1 MERFLTPTGAVS
13 FLAGAII
20 IVATVTS
27 IVRSMLIP
35 LPRVTLVSRGSR
47 NAVQAIA
54 WFVAGRF
61 RTYARQDAVLSAVG
75 PVSVLIEL
83 LLIITMFLFGF
94 AFMIYGVSPVDLSEA
109 LLQSGST
116 LLTLGIVGRD
126 NAAQV
131 VVNFLAALAGVAIV
145 AILIGYLFSLYSA
158 YTSRES
164 RVSRSS
170 VRAGEPAW
178 GPEILCRRQLS
189 GKPPLSS
196 DSGWSEWVSDM
207 RSSQTMYPVLNHFRS
222 YTPNRS
228 WVTTLLAMLDATALQ
243 ATVCETQG
251 VEPDT
256 EFLVT
261 GAQTF
266 TVLLRNHNQ
275 HRISFRRELLPV
287 ARTPAAALTAGE
299 AAVFRAVVADDRRSA
314 EATGTSSPTE
324 VAHCSLTREEFD
336 FALGLMERCG
346 VPLREDREAAW
357 VAFRQI
363 RATYEACATSLAR
376 TLHAVPAPWSG
387 SRRLG
392 ITTMWPTL
400 AADELSHGEGGQ
412 PRR

>member
-1 MERFLTPTGAVS
+1 MERFLTPMGAIS
-13 FLAGAII
+13 FLLGSVLIA
-20 IVATVTS
+20 ATMTS
-27 IVRSMLIP
+27 IIRSMLIP

-47 NAVQAIA
+47 NVVQAVA
-54 WFVAGRF
+54 WFVASRF
-61 RTYARQDAVLSAVG
+61 RTYARQDAVLSSVG
-75 PVSVLIEL
+75 PVSVLVEL
-83 LLIITMFLFGF
+83 LFIITMFLFGF
-94 AFMIYGVSPVDLSEA
+94 ALMIYGVSPVDLSEA
-109 LLQSGST
+109 FLQSGST

-126 NAAQV
+126 NPAQV

-189 GKPPLSS
+189 GRPPLSS
-196 DSGWSEWVSDM
+196 DSGWAEWVSDM

-243 ATVCETQG
+243 ATVCQTQG

-266 TVLLRNHNQ
+266 TVLLRNHDQ
-275 HRISFRRELLPV
+275 HRIQLKPERLPV
-287 ARTPAAALTAGE
+287 AQTPVTALTEGQ

-324 VAHCSLTREEFD
+324 VARCTLTREEFD
-336 FALGLMERCG
+336 FALALMEKCG
-346 VPLREDREAAW
+346 VPLREDRDAAW
-357 VAFRQI
+357 SEFRQI
-363 RATYEACATSLAR
+363 RATYEACAISLAR

-400 AADELSHGEGGQ
+400 AADELSSGGAAD
-412 PRR
+412 RR

>member
-1 MERFLTPTGAVS
+1 MERFLTPMGAIS
-13 FLAGAII
+13 FLVGSVL
-20 IVATVTS
+20 IVATTTS

-54 WFVAGRF
+54 WFVASRF
-61 RTYARQDAVLSAVG
+61 RSYARQDAVLAAVG
-75 PVSVLIEL
+75 PVSVLVEL
-83 LLIITMFLFGF
+83 LFIITMFLAGF
-94 AFMIYGVSPVDLSEA
+94 AFMIYGVSPVGLSEA
-109 LLQSGST
+109 FVQSGST
-116 LLTLGIVGRD
+116 LLTLGIIGRD
-126 NAAQV
+126 NPAQV

-196 DSGWSEWVSDM
+196 DSGWADWVSDM

-243 ATVCETQG
+243 ATVCDTHG
-251 VEPDT
+251 VQPDT

-275 HRISFRRELLPV
+275 HRLSVKRKLLPV
-287 ARTPAAALTAGE
+287 AQTPEAALTEGE

-314 EATGTSSPTE
+314 QATGTSSPTE
-324 VAHCSLTREEFD
+324 VAHCTLTREEFD
-336 FALGLMERCG
+336 FALGLMDTCG
-346 VPLREDREAAW
+346 VPLREDRDAAW

-363 RATYEACATSLAR
+363 RATYEACAMRLAW

-392 ITTMWPTL
+392 VTTMWPTL
-400 AADELSHGEGGQ
+400 AADELSRREGPDGRQ
-412 PRR
+412 